1 MFRTMVFTD
10 DQQEVQDLRG
20 LFKESTITLSCDF
33 KITFVIFRLF
43 LKNYAIWNNTVT
55 TGWRGGLVV
64 GRRTCDL
71 VVAGSRPGRDAAA

>member
-20 LFKESTITLSCDF
+20 LFKESTLGPITLSCDF

-55 TGWRGGLVV
+55 TDG
-64 GRRTCDL
+64 
-71 VVAGSRPGRDAAA
+71 